1 MTQLY
6 YNSIF
11 HLLKILN
18 AYQYSCVF
26 SDINS
31 MFKKAPWL
39 GPKLPS
45 CVVVPLTILGLT
57 FVTMSLSNPYVLVTT
72 NPHPFSNALLHKAA
86 VPVKIKKKIDVK
98 RKK

>member
-1 MTQLY
+1 
-6 YNSIF
+6 
-11 HLLKILN
+11 
-18 AYQYSCVF
+18 
-26 SDINS
+26 

-86 VPVKIKKKIDVK
+86 VPVKIKKNLTLNE
-98 RKK
+98 KKVELIIVLIV